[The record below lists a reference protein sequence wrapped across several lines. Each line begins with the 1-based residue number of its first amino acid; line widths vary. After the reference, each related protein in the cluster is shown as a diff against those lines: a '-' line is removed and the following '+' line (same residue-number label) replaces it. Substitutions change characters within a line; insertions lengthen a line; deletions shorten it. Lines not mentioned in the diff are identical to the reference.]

1 MKLKKETTTA
11 EPAAAVGE
19 ATTKETVYLSITM
32 RDEHDKIQAFALA
45 DKFAA
50 DFSFWRRRAEQNSA
64 VRAIR
69 NYIRV
74 GVAAIKIRRRGP

>member
-1 MKLKKETTTA
+1 MTKNKETAAT
-11 EPAAAVGE
+11 EPAMAAGE
-19 ATTKETVYLSITM
+19 AITKETAYLSITM

-64 VRAIR
+64 VRSIR
-69 NYIRV
+69 NYIRL
-74 GVAAIKIRRRGP
+74 GVAAIKIRRRDA